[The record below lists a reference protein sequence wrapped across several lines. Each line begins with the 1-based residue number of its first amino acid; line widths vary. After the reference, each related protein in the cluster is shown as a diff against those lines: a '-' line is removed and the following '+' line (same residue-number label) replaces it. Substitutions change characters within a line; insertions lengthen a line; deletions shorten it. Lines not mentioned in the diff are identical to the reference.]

1 MSNQTMQRS
10 ATKRRATAKAQSRT
24 GSFNRQTARL
34 EGRRDGKP
42 LIQVGPFEW
51 GTHLTRAQ
59 KARIQ
64 RRAAFSFFGVAIA
77 AVVGVFI
84 FGLIQQNIL
93 IPNQA
98 VVSINGTKIS
108 QDQYRRFLAYT
119 AQDTWNRI
127 QSELK
132 QQGQLLPKVQ
142 AGDKAA
148 TTQNTI
154 LTQEI
159 QTNESSYRQAQITQT
174 AIQQLIEDQLIRQ
187 GEKQFPT
194 AKIEPSAQDIT
205 SKVNAFKAAFPNSE
219 TYAQFLQK
227 DNLSDSDIRAA
238 VAVQIRRDNLQ
249 AYLVSQLVSPTRQL
263 HLRSIQTNDKA
274 TAQADYAALLK
285 DPSDANWSKLAK
297 QHSLDVST
305 KNVGGD
311 LGFVPHGTGDAAIDY
326 WAYDSSRK
334 VNDIGLIIPD
344 STGTYDVVQV
354 IGVDPSRVVD
364 STTLKAAQNN
374 ALSHW
379 LSAQQV
385 AKTSHVTTADQTML
399 TATRNM
405 PLLPDLNATL
415 PNENPSP
422 ATTTGGP

>member
-10 ATKRRATAKAQSRT
+10 PTKRRAAAKAQSRA

-42 LIQVGPFEW
+42 FIHVGPIAW
-51 GTHLTRAQ
+51 GAHLTRAQ

-84 FGLIQQNIL
+84 FGLIQQNFL
-93 IPNQA
+93 IPNQSI
-98 VVSINGTKIS
+98 VSINGTNIS
-108 QDQYRRFLAYT
+108 QDQYRRYLAYT

-132 QQGQLLPKVQ
+132 QQGQLAPKVQ
-142 AGDKAA
+142 AGDKTA
-148 TTQNTI
+148 TNQNTV
-154 LTQEI
+154 LTEQI
-159 QTNESSYRQAQITQT
+159 QTDESSYQQAQITQT
-174 AIQQLIEDQLIRQ
+174 AVTQMIEDQLIRQ
-187 GEKQFPT
+187 GEKQFPN
-194 AKIEPSAQDIT
+194 AKIEPSPQDIT
-205 SKVNAFKAAFPNSE
+205 NKLNAFKSAFPNGE

-249 AYLVSQLVSPTRQL
+249 TYLASQLVTPTRQL
-263 HLRSIQTNDKA
+263 HLRWIQTNVKA

-285 DPSDANWSKLAK
+285 DPSDANWNKLAK
-297 QHSLDVST
+297 QHSLDVNT

-311 LGFVPHGTGDAAIDY
+311 LGFVPHGTGDASIDY

-334 VNDIGLIIPD
+334 VNDIGLISPD
-344 STGTYDVVQV
+344 SSGTYDVVQV
-354 IGVDPSRVVD
+354 IGADPSRVVD
-364 STTLKAAQNN
+364 ATTLKAAQSN

-379 LSAQQV
+379 ISAQR
-385 AKTSHVTTADQTML
+385 ASKANKVTNADPTML
-399 TATRNM
+399 TAPRNM
-405 PLLPDLNATL
+405 PVIPNLNATL